1 MKFDKILTKIGGL
14 LTTTLMAFSAPA
26 FSQEVTISL
35 GHVAPPPSI
44 YHIAASNF
52 AERVGANTGGSV
64 KVEVFPGAQL
74 GGDRDLLEGVQLGTV
89 DAGYI
94 SLAIFEGLS
103 PALTGFQMPFLIDS
117 YDTAKMAMTSDTAFK
132 ALAEF
137 EQFGIKG
144 VAIIENGMRV
154 PGNIKRPIRT
164 PDDFKGLTWRAPEA
178 ALHLKMFEMMGANV
192 TPMPFPEIYTALQTG
207 VIDGQDQFLQTWV
220 GMKAHEIA
228 KHMTQVDMYTWP
240 AVIAIN
246 KALFDG
252 LSAEQQE
259 GVMKAASEAT
269 DFTFAML
276 EEMDTKMLSIVEGSG
291 VTVQKD
297 VDPQPF
303 MDVLAPLYD
312 EYSAKLPIVAE
323 TIALIKAQQ

>member
-1 MKFDKILTKIGGL
+1 M
-14 LTTTLMAFSAPA
+14 
-26 FSQEVTISL
+26 
-35 GHVAPPPSI
+35 
-44 YHIAASNF
+44 
-52 AERVGANTGGSV
+52 
-64 KVEVFPGAQL
+64 
-74 GGDRDLLEGVQLGTV
+74 

-117 YDTAKMAMTSDTAFK
+117 YDTAKAAMTSETAAK

-137 EQFGIKG
+137 ETFGIKG

-154 PGNIKRPIRT
+154 PGNTKRAILT
-164 PDDFKGLTWRAPEA
+164 PSDFEGLAWRAPEA
-178 ALHLKMFEMMGANV
+178 ALHLKMFEKMGANV
-192 TPMPFPEIYTALQTG
+192 TPMPFPEVYTALQTG

-228 KHMTQVDMYTWP
+228 GHMSLVDMYTWP

-246 KALFDG
+246 KALFDD
-252 LSAEQQE
+252 LSPEQQA
-259 GVMKAASEAT
+259 GIMKAAEEAT

-276 EEMDTKMLSIVEGSG
+276 KEMDEKMLGIVEGAG
-291 VTVQKD
+291 VVVQKD

-303 MDVLAPLYD
+303 MEVLAPLYD
-312 EYSAKLPIVAE
+312 EYSAMHPIVAE
-323 TIALIKAQQ
+323 TISLIEAERE